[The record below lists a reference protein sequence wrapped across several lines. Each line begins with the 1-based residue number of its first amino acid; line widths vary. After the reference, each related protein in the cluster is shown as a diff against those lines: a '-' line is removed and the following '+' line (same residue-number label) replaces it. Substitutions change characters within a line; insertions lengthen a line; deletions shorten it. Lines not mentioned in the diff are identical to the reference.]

1 MKADIHC
8 DKLQTGGLGYSSG
21 VDGALVW
28 HAGGPGFHPS
38 WHTAKAQISSHE
50 KTDMTSA
57 VTVPARTDQPG
68 LTVHHLSVCG
78 HQWTHGEGAGR
89 DSVFFQGKNTAWREV
104 MQQGHGYLSICRSQA
119 RRRTKSGP
127 LGPGAVLRGTHAQ
140 EKESKGESHPGSQT
154 RLVKIQKPRKA
165 TVLNGLGFLIGN
177 YKELNVGRRGK
188 TRVGII
194 IVKAY

>member
-50 KTDMTSA
+50 KTDMMSA

-78 HQWTHGEGAGR
+78 HQWTPVDTWRRGR
-89 DSVFFQGKNTAWREV
+89 ERLSVLSGQEHCLARSNAARARLSF
-104 MQQGHGYLSICRSQA
+104 YLSVTGKKANQEWPAGSRSSAERHTRPREREQ
-119 RRRTKSGP
+119 RRESSGEP
-127 LGPGAVLRGTHAQ
+127 NKTCENSEASQSHSAKRIRVLDW
-140 EKESKGESHPGSQT
+140 K
-154 RLVKIQKPRKA
+154 L
-165 TVLNGLGFLIGN
+165 
-177 YKELNVGRRGK
+177 
-188 TRVGII
+188 
-194 IVKAY
+194 